1 MRNSSERILTT
12 HTGSLPRP
20 NGLTELVFR
29 KQEGNS
35 VPPDELRAAA
45 IQATDE
51 VVAKQIAAGIDIV
64 SDGEMNKPGF
74 VNYVGERLAGFGGHG
89 KPRTLA
95 DLEDL
100 PEPTMALYGGPGGTH
115 INMTACQDEVSYIGQ
130 AQVAEDIEHLR
141 NALARLAPRITRLSS
156 PRRRPDASPT
166 PLRISITRPTRPIW
180 TPSPPR

>member
-1 MRNSSERILTT
+1 
-12 HTGSLPRP
+12 
-20 NGLTELVFR
+20 
-29 KQEGNS
+29 
-35 VPPDELRAAA
+35 
-45 IQATDE
+45 
-51 VVAKQIAAGIDIV
+51 
-64 SDGEMNKPGF
+64 
-74 VNYVGERLAGFGGHG
+74 
-89 KPRTLA
+89 
-95 DLEDL
+95 
-100 PEPTMALYGGPGGTH
+100 MALYGGPGGTH